1 MDAGNSEAGESRPS
15 GPVPAD
21 SSLVLILRAQDG
33 DEQAREELCA
43 RYLPRLRRWAR
54 GRLPMWAREHL
65 DTEDIVQET
74 LLHSI
79 RQLDHFTATHDRAF
93 WAYTCQALRNRLHDV
108 VRRAYRRP
116 AAGELSENHT
126 ALDPSPLELAVGSDT
141 LKRYEG
147 ALQRLRQGDRDL
159 IVAKVELGFQYA
171 EITELL
177 GKSSVG
183 AARVAVSRAL
193 IRLAA
198 EMGLERHGQE

>member
-1 MDAGNSEAGESRPS
+1 MDAGNSDAGENRPS
-15 GPVPAD
+15 GALSAD
-21 SSLVLILRAQDG
+21 SSMVLILRAQDG
-33 DEQAREELCA
+33 DERAREELCA

-54 GRLPMWAREHL
+54 GRMPMWAREHL

-79 RQLDHFTATHDRAF
+79 RQLDHFTARHDRAF

-108 VRRAYRRP
+108 VRRANRRP
-116 AAGELSENHT
+116 VAGELSENHT

-159 IVAKVELGFQYA
+159 IVAKVELGFQYS